1 MSSYVIQHTKNGGV
15 MEIHMSGNLIINHI
29 EKIHAEL
36 QGILTMEES
45 VKMYVDDPENVDIT
59 FIQEIISIRKTLV
72 GKGLEFKIET
82 KLKDDLS
89 QLIEK
94 AGLLTEIK

>member
-1 MSSYVIQHTKNGGV
+1 MSSYAIQHTTKDGV
-15 MEIHMSGNLIINHI
+15 VELHCSGNLIINHI
-29 EKIHAEL
+29 AKIHAEL

-45 VKMYVDDPENVDIT
+45 VSMFIDNPDNIDIT
-59 FIQEIISIRKTLV
+59 FVQEIISIRKTLKAK
-72 GKGLEFKIET
+72 GKDFKIT
-82 KLKDDLS
+82 TTLKDDLS